1 MTLQFFMTHF
11 KRVIRFSEVG
21 VLMSGRKLMDG
32 EDVDILMFG
41 RRSFSESV
49 NFFTSD
55 SNRNFFFG
63 RKLKKICFGEN
74 FRKSNFL

>member
-21 VLMSGRKLMDG
+21 VLMSGRNSMVG
-32 EDVDILMFG
+32 EDVDVWSTI
-41 RRSFSESV
+41 FSESV
-49 NFFTSD
+49 NFFRRRLTSD

-63 RKLKKICFGEN
+63 RKLKKN
-74 FRKSNFL
+74 LLR